1 MRDRCYYAYIMA
13 SRTRVLY
20 IGVTGSIER
29 RTAQHKSHRAK
40 SSFTTRYRCDRLVWF
55 ERFGSPGAAIGR
67 ETELKGWRREKKI
80 KLIEELNPTWL
91 DLSEDWGKP
100 FLCSSSPA

>member
-29 RTAQHKSHRAK
+29 RAAQHKSRKSK
-40 SSFTTRYRCDRLVWF
+40 SSFTAQYRCDRLVWF
-55 ERFGSPGAAIGR
+55 ERFTSPRAAIAR
-67 ETELKGWRREKKI
+67 ETELKGWRRVRKI
-80 KLIEELNPTWL
+80 ELIERENPTWL
-91 DLSEDWGKP
+91 DLSEDWGKS
-100 FLCSSSPA
+100 FL